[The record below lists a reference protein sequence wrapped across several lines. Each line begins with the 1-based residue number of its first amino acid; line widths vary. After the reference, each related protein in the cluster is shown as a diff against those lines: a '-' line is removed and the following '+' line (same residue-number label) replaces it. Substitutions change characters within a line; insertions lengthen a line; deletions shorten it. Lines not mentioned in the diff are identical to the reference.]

1 MTARQCTGTTRAGAP
16 CRAAP
21 LKGRETCSAH
31 DPLSPAETRFGGVQ
45 QASRAGARGGAAGR
59 RPRVVDVIRER
70 IEDDIEPVISAL
82 VDALTADRGV
92 VVGQG
97 ENATVE
103 SVPDHD
109 ARIKA
114 ARELLDRAYGRARQ
128 ALEHTGSEG
137 GPIEVKDTAALDLR
151 KLSND
156 ELKELER
163 LLRRASPV
171 PVWSPDGDDV

>member
-1 MTARQCTGTTRAGAP
+1 MTVRRCTGTTRAGEP

-21 LKGRETCSAH
+21 LKGCDHCSAH
-31 DPLSPAETRFGGVQ
+31 DPLSPAETRSGSVQ
-45 QASRAGARGGAAGR
+45 QASRAGAQGGAAGR

-70 IEDDIEPVISAL
+70 IEEDIEPVISAQ

-97 ENATVE
+97 ESASVE
-103 SVPDHD
+103 FVPDHD

-128 ALEHTGSEG
+128 ALEVTGEDG
-137 GPIEVKDTAALDLR
+137 GPVALEDARHGLDLR
-151 KLSND
+151 RLSDD
-156 ELKELER
+156 ELDQLQ
-163 LLRRASPV
+163 LVDRAT
-171 PVWSPDGDDV
+171 PDG

>member
-1 MTARQCTGTTRAGAP
+1 VTARRCSGTTRAGEP

-21 LKGRETCSAH
+21 LKGRETCSSH
-31 DPLSPAETRFGGVQ
+31 DPLSPAETRFGSTQ

-70 IEDDIEPVISAL
+70 IEEEIEPVISAL

-97 ENATVE
+97 ESASVE
-103 SVPDHD
+103 FVPDHD

-128 ALEHTGSEG
+128 ALEVTGEDG
-137 GPIEVKDTAALDLR
+137 APVALEDARHGLDLR
-151 KLSND
+151 KLSDQELD
-156 ELKELER
+156 ELQQLVD
-163 LLRRASPV
+163 RASPER
-171 PVWSPDGDDV
+171 

>member
-1 MTARQCTGTTRAGAP
+1 VAAVTARRCTGTTRSGDR

-21 LKGRETCSAH
+21 LKGRDHCSAH
-31 DPLSPAETRFGGVQ
+31 DPLSPAETRFGSVR
-45 QASRAGARGGAAGR
+45 QASRAGAAGR

-70 IEDDIEPVISAL
+70 IEEDIEPVIAAL

-128 ALEHTGSEG
+128 ALEHTGEAG
-137 GPIEVKDTAALDLR
+137 RPIEVARSADLR
-151 KLSND
+151 KLTNE
-156 ELKELER
+156 ELDQFEQ
-163 LLRRASPV
+163 LLLRASPDPV
-171 PVWSPDGDDV
+171 PWSPDAAP